1 MALQIWLPLRGNLE
15 NNGLLG
21 DAQIFCVSPN
31 IQNNGKIGKCY
42 SCITND
48 NRIEIKHNNLKTIF
62 KKGNSY
68 SIALWVYINPMS
80 DGVHAIFGN
89 YNNSSFF
96 NIHFNGSLDSG
107 NNPSGWV
114 SVLCGAPTD
123 YTTEKGFF
131 RTQGVWTHIAITYD
145 GDKTIAFYKNGEQQ
159 LIKTNIDYKL
169 ISDSVDTF
177 FIGGDKTGRA
187 LNGQINDFRIY
198 DHCLS
203 SKEVEEISKG
213 LVMHYMLNIPQKN
226 LLENTMVK
234 TPTTYAAGSILLK
247 EKLIPNKKYTLQLWN
262 LDISNSATSE
272 STIGFGLWWY
282 DSDHPLFK
290 ILGSSEFDSGS
301 TGTNVHKNYLRYT
314 FTTPSS
320 LPTIP
325 EGTADKLK
333 FYNSPKVSGG
343 GIAAAGT
350 LNFNIERWKLE
361 EGEIATPF
369 EENVIY
375 DCSGYRNNGVAYN
388 IIGVPP
394 SPKYNTAANFYETAY
409 INQIP
414 AITENDSL
422 NSEFTFSVWVKRNYD
437 DSQTEYIY
445 TGMVSIQLSAASRP
459 SISWTLA
466 KEDGTSATNAWAPTS
481 TELNIPLNAWT
492 HFAFTFKNGMLKLYE
507 NGQYKAG
514 SDRTENG
521 IYSKGRRK
529 SPAWVGCLDLNT
541 NQFIGNISDMRIY
554 MTALSSDQIKD
565 LYNTSMAIDSDGN
578 VYARELIE

>member
-21 DAQIFCVSPN
+21 DAQISCVSPN
-31 IQNNGKIGKCY
+31 IQDNGKIGKCY
-42 SCITND
+42 SCTTNN

-68 SIALWVYINPMS
+68 SIALWVYINSMS
-80 DGVHAIFGN
+80 NEVHAIFGN

-96 NIHFNGSLDSG
+96 NIQFNGALNSE

-114 SVLCGAPTD
+114 SVLCGTPTD
-123 YTTEKGFF
+123 YITEKGFI

-203 SKEVEEISKG
+203 EKEVEEISKG
-213 LVMHYMLNIPQKN
+213 LIMHYMLNTPKPN

-282 DSDHPLFK
+282 DDNHPLFK
-290 ILGSSEFDSGS
+290 VLGSSNFDSGS
-301 TGTNVHKNYLRYT
+301 TGINVHKDYLKYT
-314 FTTPSS
+314 FTMPSS
-320 LPTIP
+320 SPSIP
-325 EGTADKLK
+325 EGTADQLK
-333 FYNSPKVSGG
+333 FYNSPKASGG
-343 GIAAAGT
+343 GIAASGT

-361 EGEIATPF
+361 EGEVATPF
-369 EENVIY
+369 EENIIY
-375 DCSGYRNNGVAYN
+375 DCSGYRNNGIAHN
-388 IIGVPP
+388 IIGISP
-394 SPKYNTAANFYETAY
+394 SPKYNTATNFNGTAY
-409 INQIP
+409 INNIP
-414 AITENDSL
+414 TIISTASY
-422 NSEFTFSVWVKRNYD
+422 NSEFTFSAWIKRNYTD
-437 DSQTEYIY
+437 AVAKTIYNGIVRIYLNSSFKPCMQWTMQKTTGETLGNNWAPNAMPAAPENDWIHIVFTFEDGIVKCYANGKYKTFHNRTEY
-445 TGMVSIQLSAASRP
+445 
-459 SISWTLA
+459 
-466 KEDGTSATNAWAPTS
+466 
-481 TELNIPLNAWT
+481 
-492 HFAFTFKNGMLKLYE
+492 
-507 NGQYKAG
+507 
-514 SDRTENG
+514 G
-521 IYSKGRRK
+521 IYIGTAISTFLGA
-529 SPAWVGCLDLNT
+529 ST
-541 NQFIGNISDMRIY
+541 TTTEQFIGDISDVRVY
-554 MTALSSDQIKD
+554 MTALSDDQIKD
-565 LYNTSMAIDSDGN
+565 LYNTSMAIDSNGN